1 MAEFMLHIIK
11 VNVLS
16 AFIIFIVLAVS
27 RLLDRKYSSRWKY
40 LIWLFVS
47 VFLLIP
53 VRFPSPAA
61 GLNIEV
67 PKQIVRAEASRSRN
81 TSGTENLQSP
91 GDSANSSSDLQKDT
105 DKNADLQGSTGQ
117 ENITMDT
124 VAWIM
129 AIIWGAGIC
138 AAAVYKVFVLRAG
151 RQYLRRWRIPFT
163 NRERIAE
170 YDKLCK
176 EMHLKKAPK
185 LVANSRLSGPLLAG
199 IRNTFLYLPVR
210 EYSKEECEMIF
221 RHELCHYRSRDLW
234 YKLLMICITTVYWFN
249 PAVYFMKKEAE
260 RDIEFI
266 CDEKV
271 MKGRNRED
279 KLRYNQLLLKTAAL
293 GRPSYELSTSL
304 NDGLLTFKKRMVN
317 IMKAGKMKRGI
328 LPVICFTI
336 ILVTSNVFTG
346 CSLKDSGEKKE
357 DADTEATTDSGADK
371 DEDTPAGNEE
381 KDKKEKVVKGTSTV
395 NPVTD
400 TKEKAD
406 TPVEPEQEEGP
417 TETPAADPASTKE
430 ERTELSGFM
439 NRDSLPSMAQ
449 NLGLHQTQAMLFG
462 ESGQRYEGDGIQVEW
477 HSDTEGIGGRTP
489 ITIECDNNSSVS
501 MEGFYCGQPYKEAEA
516 GLLQSGYRNMGD
528 SNPDHKE
535 YISDSENIII
545 GFDIAGDTIS
555 SWFWL
560 NWPQGDF
567 APVTTQYM
575 PADGDYRNSNDGEY
589 STIKIT
595 GINDYSF
602 YFSIYRY
609 TEGEGDQQI
618 FMDNIAVFEET
629 DSATAV
635 FRGQQYTLTFDCSQ
649 SGLIVLSGFDD
660 ATALGNTF
668 WTF

>member
-67 PKQIVRAEASRSRN
+67 PKQIVRAEASRSTN
-81 TSGTENLQSP
+81 TSGAENLQSP
-91 GDSANSSSDLQKDT
+91 ADTAKSSSDLQKDT

-138 AAAVYKVFVLRAG
+138 TAAVYKVFVLRAG

-221 RHELCHYRSRDLW
+221 RHELCHYRSRDPW

-346 CSLKDSGEKKE
+346 CSLKDSGEKKK
-357 DADTEATTDSGADK
+357 DADTEATTDSGVDR

-381 KDKKEKVVKGTSTV
+381 KDKKRRWS
-395 NPVTD
+395 
-400 TKEKAD
+400 
-406 TPVEPEQEEGP
+406 
-417 TETPAADPASTKE
+417 
-430 ERTELSGFM
+430 RELVRSI
-439 NRDSLPSMAQ
+439 PSQ
-449 NLGLHQTQAMLFG
+449 I
-462 ESGQRYEGDGIQVEW
+462 QRKRQI
-477 HSDTEGIGGRTP
+477 R
-489 ITIECDNNSSVS
+489 
-501 MEGFYCGQPYKEAEA
+501 
-516 GLLQSGYRNMGD
+516 L
-528 SNPDHKE
+528 SNPNRKKGPLKHRRR
-535 YISDSENIII
+535 IR
-545 GFDIAGDTIS
+545 
-555 SWFWL
+555 L
-560 NWPQGDF
+560 PQR
-567 APVTTQYM
+567 
-575 PADGDYRNSNDGEY
+575 RNARN
-589 STIKIT
+589 
-595 GINDYSF
+595 
-602 YFSIYRY
+602 
-609 TEGEGDQQI
+609 
-618 FMDNIAVFEET
+618 
-629 DSATAV
+629 
-635 FRGQQYTLTFDCSQ
+635 
-649 SGLIVLSGFDD
+649 
-660 ATALGNTF
+660 
-668 WTF
+668 

>member
-67 PKQIVRAEASRSRN
+67 PKQIVRAEASRSTN
-81 TSGTENLQSP
+81 TSGAENLQSP
-91 GDSANSSSDLQKDT
+91 ADTANSSSDLQKDT

-304 NDGLLTFKKRMVN
+304 NDGPSHIQKKDGKYYEGRKNETGNPSCYLLYHHFSYIECIYRLFLKKTPV
-317 IMKAGKMKRGI
+317 KKMK
-328 LPVICFTI
+328 
-336 ILVTSNVFTG
+336 
-346 CSLKDSGEKKE
+346 

-406 TPVEPEQEEGP
+406 TPVEPDRKKGP
-417 TETPAADPASTKE
+417 LKH
-430 ERTELSGFM
+430 R
-439 NRDSLPSMAQ
+439 RRIRLP
-449 NLGLHQTQAMLFG
+449 
-462 ESGQRYEGDGIQVEW
+462 QR
-477 HSDTEGIGGRTP
+477 
-489 ITIECDNNSSVS
+489 
-501 MEGFYCGQPYKEAEA
+501 
-516 GLLQSGYRNMGD
+516 RN
-528 SNPDHKE
+528 
-535 YISDSENIII
+535 
-545 GFDIAGDTIS
+545 A
-555 SWFWL
+555 
-560 NWPQGDF
+560 
-567 APVTTQYM
+567 
-575 PADGDYRNSNDGEY
+575 RN
-589 STIKIT
+589 
-595 GINDYSF
+595 
-602 YFSIYRY
+602 
-609 TEGEGDQQI
+609 
-618 FMDNIAVFEET
+618 
-629 DSATAV
+629 
-635 FRGQQYTLTFDCSQ
+635 
-649 SGLIVLSGFDD
+649 
-660 ATALGNTF
+660 
-668 WTF
+668 

>member
-67 PKQIVRAEASRSRN
+67 PKQIVRAEASRSTN
-81 TSGTENLQSP
+81 TSGAENLQSP
-91 GDSANSSSDLQKDT
+91 ADTANSSSDLQKDT

-138 AAAVYKVFVLRAG
+138 TAAVYKVFVLRAG

-346 CSLKDSGEKKE
+346 CSLKDSGEKRKMRIRKPPLT
-357 DADTEATTDSGADK
+357 AALTRMRIHP
-371 DEDTPAGNEE
+371 PAMR
-381 KDKKEKVVKGTSTV
+381 KK
-395 NPVTD
+395 
-400 TKEKAD
+400 TKKRRW
-406 TPVEPEQEEGP
+406 
-417 TETPAADPASTKE
+417 S
-430 ERTELSGFM
+430 RELVRSI
-439 NRDSLPSMAQ
+439 PSQ
-449 NLGLHQTQAMLFG
+449 I
-462 ESGQRYEGDGIQVEW
+462 QRKRQI
-477 HSDTEGIGGRTP
+477 R
-489 ITIECDNNSSVS
+489 
-501 MEGFYCGQPYKEAEA
+501 
-516 GLLQSGYRNMGD
+516 L
-528 SNPDHKE
+528 SNPNRKKGPLKHRRR
-535 YISDSENIII
+535 IR
-545 GFDIAGDTIS
+545 
-555 SWFWL
+555 L
-560 NWPQGDF
+560 PQR
-567 APVTTQYM
+567 
-575 PADGDYRNSNDGEY
+575 RNARN
-589 STIKIT
+589 
-595 GINDYSF
+595 
-602 YFSIYRY
+602 
-609 TEGEGDQQI
+609 
-618 FMDNIAVFEET
+618 
-629 DSATAV
+629 
-635 FRGQQYTLTFDCSQ
+635 
-649 SGLIVLSGFDD
+649 
-660 ATALGNTF
+660 
-668 WTF
+668 

>member
-16 AFIIFIVLAVS
+16 AVIIFIVLAVS
-27 RLLDRKYSSRWKY
+27 KLLDKKYSSRWKY

-53 VRFPSPAA
+53 VKFPSHAG

-67 PKQIVRAEASRSRN
+67 PKQIVRAEVNRSTAVPN
-81 TSGTENLQSP
+81 TENLQIPADAKENGSEP
-91 GDSANSSSDLQKDT
+91 LKDTGKKADMQDSAGQRNIKVDT
-105 DKNADLQGSTGQ
+105 
-117 ENITMDT
+117 I
-124 VAWIM
+124 AWIA

-151 RQYLRRWRIPFT
+151 RRELRRWRIPFT
-163 NRERIAE
+163 DRERLAE

-176 EMHLKKAPK
+176 ELHMKKAPK
-185 LVANSRLSGPLLAG
+185 LVADSRLSGPLLAG
-199 IRNTFLYLPVR
+199 IRNTYLYLPVR
-210 EYSKEECEMIF
+210 EYSKEECELIF

-234 YKLLMICITTVYWFN
+234 YKLLMICVTTVYWFN

-271 MKGRNRED
+271 MKGRNQED
-279 KLRYNQLLLKTAAL
+279 KLRYNQLILKTAAL

-336 ILVTSNVFTG
+336 VLVTSNIFTG
-346 CSLKDSGEKKE
+346 CSLKDSGEKKN
-357 DADTEATTDSGADK
+357 DTDTETMTDSGDSK
-371 DEDTPAGNEE
+371 EEEDPSGKEE
-381 KDKKEKVVKGTSTV
+381 KDSKETVIKGKSNTAPVAEDKK
-395 NPVTD
+395 TD
-400 TKEKAD
+400 PTAGSEQKES
-406 TPVEPEQEEGP
+406 PVETPTPEP
-417 TETPAADPASTKE
+417 VPAKE

-439 NRDSLPSMAQ
+439 NQDSLPAMAQ
-449 NLGLHQTQAMLFG
+449 SLGLQKTEGVLFG
-462 ESGQRYEGDGIQVEW
+462 EVGQRYEGGGIQVEW
-477 HSDTEGIGGRTP
+477 HPETEGIGGRTP
-489 ITIECDNNSSVS
+489 ITIECENNSSVS
-501 MEGFYCGQPYKEAEA
+501 MEGFYCGQPYKEAESS
-516 GLLQSGYRNMGD
+516 LLQSGYRNMGD

-535 YISDSENIII
+535 YISDSENKII
-545 GFDIAGDTIS
+545 GFDISGDSIS

-575 PADGDYRNSNDGEY
+575 PADGNYRNSNDGEY
-589 STIKIT
+589 STIRIT

-609 TEGEGDQQI
+609 TEGEGDRQI
-618 FMDNIAVFEET
+618 FMDNIAVFEDA
-629 DSATAV
+629 DSTTAV
-635 FRGQQYTLTFDCSQ
+635 FRGQQYTLTLDCSQ
-649 SGLIVLSGFDD
+649 NGLIVLSGFDD
-660 ATALGNTF
+660 ATALGDTF
-668 WTF
+668 WAF

>member
-16 AFIIFIVLAVS
+16 AVIIFIVLAVS
-27 RLLDRKYSSRWKY
+27 KLLDKKYSSRWKY

-53 VRFPSPAA
+53 VKFPSHAG

-67 PKQIVRAEASRSRN
+67 PKQIVRAEVNRSTAVPN
-81 TSGTENLQSP
+81 TENLQIPADAKENGSEP
-91 GDSANSSSDLQKDT
+91 LKDTGKKADMQDSAGQRNIKVDT
-105 DKNADLQGSTGQ
+105 
-117 ENITMDT
+117 I
-124 VAWIM
+124 AWIA

-151 RQYLRRWRIPFT
+151 RRELRRWRIPFT
-163 NRERIAE
+163 DRERLAE

-176 EMHLKKAPK
+176 ELHMKKAPK
-185 LVANSRLSGPLLAG
+185 LVADSRLSGPLLAG
-199 IRNTFLYLPVR
+199 IRNTYLYLPVR
-210 EYSKEECEMIF
+210 EYSKEECELIF

-234 YKLLMICITTVYWFN
+234 YKLLMICVTTVYWFN

-271 MKGRNRED
+271 MKGRNQED
-279 KLRYNQLLLKTAAL
+279 KLRYNQLILKTAAL

-336 ILVTSNVFTG
+336 VLVTSNIFTG
-346 CSLKDSGEKKE
+346 CSLKDSGEKKN
-357 DADTEATTDSGADK
+357 DTDTETMTDSGDSK
-371 DEDTPAGNEE
+371 EEEDPSGKEE
-381 KDKKEKVVKGTSTV
+381 KDSKETVIKGKSNTAPVAEDKK
-395 NPVTD
+395 TD
-400 TKEKAD
+400 PTAGSEQKES
-406 TPVEPEQEEGP
+406 PVETPTPEP
-417 TETPAADPASTKE
+417 VPAKE

-439 NRDSLPSMAQ
+439 NQDSLPAMAQ
-449 NLGLHQTQAMLFG
+449 SLGLQK
-462 ESGQRYEGDGIQVEW
+462 S
-477 HSDTEGIGGRTP
+477 
-489 ITIECDNNSSVS
+489 
-501 MEGFYCGQPYKEAEA
+501 
-516 GLLQSGYRNMGD
+516 D

-535 YISDSENIII
+535 YISDSENKII
-545 GFDIAGDTIS
+545 GFDISGDSIS

-575 PADGDYRNSNDGEY
+575 PADGNYRNSNDGEY
-589 STIKIT
+589 STIRIT

-609 TEGEGDQQI
+609 TEGEGDRQI
-618 FMDNIAVFEET
+618 FMDNIAVFEDA
-629 DSATAV
+629 DSTTAV

-649 SGLIVLSGFDD
+649 NGLIVLSGFDD
-660 ATALGNTF
+660 ATALGDTF
-668 WTF
+668 WAF